1 MESASYKRIGL
12 IVAVAISSTLVWA
25 TTKPWLESPVA
36 FSGYMVLVWPAIAVV
51 FASALTGL
59 AWMLLVRPVERIAA
73 ILASW
78 ASFII
83 FWKPDIWYVSVLP
96 LFVLLWYESSR
107 RIRNDV
113 TDRHKVR
120 VNISLGTGLTP
131 LLLGTFLMIS
141 LGFYLL
147 PAYHTVTPG
156 RVSVGVQGW
165 LEGAYSQPLIEQQ
178 LSQLPP
184 SMQAQVKRDLAKS
197 VDDWIIKILGPLGP
211 FVPPLLAFA
220 LFLVLWSVSF
230 IFREAAI
237 WLGVLLFK
245 ILKTVGFIKVGEKDV
260 KAEVIEL

>member
-12 IVAVAISSTLVWA
+12 IIAVALSSTLVWA
-25 TTKPWLESPVA
+25 TAKPWLESPVA
-36 FSGYMVLVWPAIAVV
+36 FSGYMVLAWPAIAVV

-59 AWMLLVRPVERIAA
+59 AWMLLVRPIERIAT

-78 ASFII
+78 VSFIF

-96 LFVLLWYESSR
+96 LFVFLWYESSR
-107 RIRNDV
+107 RIRNDAG
-113 TDRHKVR
+113 DRHKVR
-120 VNISLGTGLTP
+120 VSTSIGAGLTP

-147 PAYHTVTPG
+147 PAYHTVTPS
-156 RVSVGVQGW
+156 RVSIGVQGW
-165 LEGAYSQPLIEQQ
+165 LEGAYNQPLVEQQ

-197 VDDWIIKILGPLGP
+197 VDDWVKKVLGPLGP

-220 LFLVLWSVSF
+220 LFLVLWSVLF
-230 IFREAAI
+230 IFRELAI
-237 WLGVLLFK
+237 WLGVLLFMLFK
-245 ILKTVGFIKVGEKDV
+245 AVRFIKVGEKDV
-260 KAEVIEL
+260 KAEVITL

>member
-12 IVAVAISSTLVWA
+12 IVAVAVSSTLVWA
-25 TTKPWLESPVA
+25 TAKPWLESPVA
-36 FSGYMVLVWPAIAVV
+36 FSGYMVLVWPALAVA
-51 FASALTGL
+51 FSSALTAL
-59 AWMLLVRPVERIAA
+59 AWMLLVRPIERIAA

-83 FWKPDIWYVSVLP
+83 FWVPDIWYVSVLP
-96 LFVLLWYESSR
+96 LFVFLWYESSR

-113 TDRHKVR
+113 ADRHKIR
-120 VNISLGTGLTP
+120 VSTSIGAGLTP

-156 RVSVGVQGW
+156 RVSIGVQGW
-165 LEGAYSQPLIEQQ
+165 LEGAYSQPLVEQQ

-184 SMQAQVKRDLAKS
+184 SMQAQVKRDLAKN
-197 VDDWIIKILGPLGP
+197 VDDWVKQILGPLGP

-230 IFREAAI
+230 IFREVAI
-237 WLGVLLFK
+237 WLGVLLFM
-245 ILKTVGFIKVGEKDV
+245 ILKSVGFIRVGEKDV
-260 KAEVIEL
+260 KAEMLSL